1 MLESHPIVG
10 AQLFR
15 LADGLFVFGIFLRGF
30 VAALGVGVV
39 TLLRRVTIFVLV
51 PLGHRVLD
59 HGQADAGPLEMRTD
73 HARVLTELDGVLPK
87 IIGPGVERRLLR
99 FTLPVGIG
107 LFEVGLQFP
116 LGILDGAGSVP
127 EGFSDVLQVLG
138 NAGVDEVLQ
147 LVEAVLFE
155 IGRRARCGI
164 P

>member
-10 AQLFR
+10 AQFFR
-15 LADGLFVFGIFLRGF
+15 LADGLFVFGVFLRGF

-39 TLLRRVTIFVLV
+39 TLLRRGPVIICV

-73 HARVLTELDGVLPK
+73 HARVLAELDGVLPK
-87 IIGPGVERRLLR
+87 PLGPAVERLLR
-99 FTLPVGIG
+99 FAFPVGIG
-107 LFEVGLQFP
+107 LLEVGLQLP
-116 LGILDGAGSVP
+116 LGVLDGAGSVP

-138 NAGVDEVLQ
+138 NAGIDEVFQ
-147 LVEAVLFE
+147 LVDAVLFK